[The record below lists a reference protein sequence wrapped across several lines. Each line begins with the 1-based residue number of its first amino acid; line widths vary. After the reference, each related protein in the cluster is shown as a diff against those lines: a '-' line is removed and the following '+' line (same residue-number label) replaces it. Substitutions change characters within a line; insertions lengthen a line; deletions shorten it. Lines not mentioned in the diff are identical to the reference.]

1 MIVDYQTE
9 EFTHQAVAA
18 VIASGAA
25 DVGIGVRAA
34 AANFFLNRM
43 ALGEESYYRAVRHAR
58 ADEPPLAAL
67 DAAAARTAAHTP
79 GYRAAG

>member
-1 MIVDYQTE
+1 MIVDHQTE

-25 DVGIGVRAA
+25 DVGMGVRAA
-34 AANFFLNRM
+34 AASFGLDFV
-43 ALGEESYYRAVRHAR
+43 ALGEESYYRAVRHPR
-58 ADEPPLAAL
+58 ADEPSLAAL

>member
-25 DVGIGVRAA
+25 DVGRGCAPPPASGLISWPWARKATIA
-34 AANFFLNRM
+34 RW
-43 ALGEESYYRAVRHAR
+43 RHAR
-58 ADEPPLAAL
+58 ADEPSLAAL